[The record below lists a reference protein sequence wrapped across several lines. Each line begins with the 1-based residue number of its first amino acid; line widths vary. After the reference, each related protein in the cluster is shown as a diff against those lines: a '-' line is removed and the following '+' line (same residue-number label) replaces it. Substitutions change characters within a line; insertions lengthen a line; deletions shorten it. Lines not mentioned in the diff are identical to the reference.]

1 MVARLDSMYLWAMTC
16 LAETMS
22 RFRISVG
29 GRHCYPPF
37 FNLSDEGT
45 ILAPQEIWSQLNA
58 LKSSIAVRAC
68 LACLEK
74 LSVMLPKWQRSV
86 VG

>member
-1 MVARLDSMYLWAMTC
+1 MMVAHLDRMYLWAMTC

-29 GRHCYPPF
+29 VRHCRPPF
-37 FNLSDEGT
+37 FDLLGEGK

-58 LKSSIAVRAC
+58 LKSSIAVRA
-68 LACLEK
+68 
-74 LSVMLPKWQRSV
+74 V
-86 VG
+86 